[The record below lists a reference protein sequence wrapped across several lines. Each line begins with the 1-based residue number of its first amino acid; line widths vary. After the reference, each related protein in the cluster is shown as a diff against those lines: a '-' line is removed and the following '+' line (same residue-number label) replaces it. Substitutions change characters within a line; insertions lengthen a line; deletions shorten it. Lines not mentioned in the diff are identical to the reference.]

1 MNKLTADQI
10 FDGYKIMQDK
20 VIILDEKET
29 ILAIEDS
36 SHHDT
41 SSVKRV
47 EGLIAPGFVN
57 THCHLEL
64 SHMKGVAPTGTTLL
78 PFINAVISKRDVL
91 QSEIDEAIVQAD
103 KEMYE
108 AGIVAVGDISNKADT
123 ATCKDQSPIRYY
135 TFVEYFD
142 LMHPPFTE
150 NTIKQ
155 YNEVYDQF
163 SENAK
168 NKKSKVP
175 HAPYSV
181 SSGLSSYLNREVQ
194 AGQTISIHNEETQAE
209 MDLFYS
215 KSGGFIDFFGKMG
228 VDFNELDVTNK
239 SSIHHALC
247 TSLNPIA
254 KTLFVHNTLTD
265 LDGIRAA
272 NRWSKDIFW
281 ATCPNANLYIENRLP
296 NYKLFIDEGQC
307 MTIGTDSLTSN
318 WQLCIFEEIK
328 TIQKY
333 CSYVP
338 LETSLKWATINGA
351 KALGFENELG
361 SIELGKKPGFVE
373 LPIVQVDGS
382 LQIIDAPNK
391 KLRIE
396 L

>member
-1 MNKLTADQI
+1 MHKITANLI
-10 FDGYKIMQDK
+10 FDGYQLLQDK
-20 VIILDEKET
+20 VIILDEYQK
-29 ILAIEDS
+29 IAAIES
-36 SHHDT
+36 STDHDT
-41 SSVKRV
+41 TSVKHIN
-47 EGLIAPGFVN
+47 GMIAPGFVN

-64 SHMKGVAPTGTTLL
+64 SHMKGIAPTGTTLL

-91 QSEIDEAIVQAD
+91 QSDIDNAIENGD
-103 KEMYE
+103 KEMYDN
-108 AGIVAVGDISNKADT
+108 GIVAVGDISNKADT
-123 ATCKDQSPIRYY
+123 ASYKAQSPIHYY

-150 NTIKQ
+150 NTIMQ
-155 YNEVYDQF
+155 YNTVFDQF
-163 SENAK
+163 SENGK
-168 NKKSKVP
+168 DKKSKVP

-181 SSGLSSYLNREVQ
+181 SRGLSSYLNREVQ

-228 VDFNELDVTNK
+228 VDFNELDVKNK
-239 SSIHHALC
+239 SSIHHALS

-318 WQLCIFEEIK
+318 WQLSIFEEIK

-338 LETSLKWATINGA
+338 LESTLKWATINGA

-373 LPIVQVDGS
+373 LPIIQVNGN
-382 LQIIDAPNK
+382 LQIIDAPHK

-396 L
+396 F

>member
-1 MNKLTADQI
+1 MNKLTADHI
-10 FDGYKIMQDK
+10 FDGYKIIKDK

-91 QSEIDEAIVQAD
+91 QSEIDEAIVKAD

-123 ATCKDQSPIRYY
+123 ATCKDQSPIHYY

-142 LMHPPFTE
+142 LMHPPFTDH
-150 NTIKQ
+150 TINQ
-155 YNEVYDQF
+155 YNDVYNQF

-181 SSGLSSYLNREVQ
+181 SKELASYLNKEAR
-194 AGQTISIHNEETQAE
+194 AGQTVSIHNEETQAE
-209 MDLFYS
+209 MDLFYT

-228 VDFNELDVTNK
+228 VDFKELEVTNK
-239 SSIHHALC
+239 SSIHHALA

-265 LDGIRAA
+265 INGIKAA
-272 NRWSKDIFW
+272 NLWSKEIFW

-296 NYKLFIDEGQC
+296 NYQLFIDQGQA

-318 WQLCIFEEIK
+318 WQLSILEEIK
-328 TIQKY
+328 TLNKY
-333 CSYVP
+333 CSYIP
-338 LETSLKWATINGA
+338 IETLLKWATINGA
-351 KALGFENELG
+351 VALGFNDQIG
-361 SIELGKKPGFVE
+361 SIEVGKKPGLVH
-373 LPIVQVDGS
+373 LPIQEINGQFTIVDTK
-382 LQIIDAPNK
+382 NR

-396 L
+396 F

>member
-1 MNKLTADQI
+1 MNKITANLL
-10 FDGYKIMQDK
+10 FDGYQILKDK
-20 VIILDEKET
+20 VLILDDTET
-29 ILAIEDS
+29 IVGIEDIVD
-36 SHHDT
+36 HDM
-41 SSVKRV
+41 SSVKKV
-47 EGLIAPGFVN
+47 EGLIAPGFIN

-91 QSEIDEAIVQAD
+91 QSDIDTAIALAD
-103 KEMYE
+103 KEMHDN
-108 AGIVAVGDISNKADT
+108 GIVAVGDISNKADT
-123 ATCKDQSPIRYY
+123 AQYKAKSPIHYC

-163 SENAK
+163 LDSK
-168 NKKSKVP
+168 KDKKSKVP

-181 SSGLSSYLNREVQ
+181 SKGLAAYLNKEIKQ
-194 AGQTISIHNEETQAE
+194 GQTISIHNEETQAE
-209 MDLFYS
+209 IDLFYT

-228 VDFNELDVTNK
+228 VDFEELPVTNK
-239 SSIHHALC
+239 SSIHHALA
-247 TSLNPIA
+247 TSLNPTA

-265 LDGIRAA
+265 KEGIIAA
-272 NRWSKDIFW
+272 NQWSKNVFW

-296 NYKLFIDEGQC
+296 NYQLFIDEGQT

-318 WQLCIFEEIK
+318 WQLSIFEEIK

-338 LETSLKWATINGA
+338 LESTLKWATINGA
-351 KALGFENELG
+351 KALGFDEMLG
-361 SIELGKKPGFVE
+361 SIEVGKKPGLVQ
-373 LPIVQVDGS
+373 LPIQEINGHLKIVDS
-382 LQIIDAPNK
+382 PVE
-391 KLRIE
+391 KLRLE
-396 L
+396 F